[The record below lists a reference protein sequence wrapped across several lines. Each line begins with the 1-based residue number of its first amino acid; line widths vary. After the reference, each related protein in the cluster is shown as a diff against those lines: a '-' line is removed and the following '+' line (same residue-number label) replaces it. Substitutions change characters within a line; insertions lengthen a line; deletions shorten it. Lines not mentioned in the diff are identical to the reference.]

1 MRIWILGC
9 GAVGTALGLHLAAQ
23 GHEVWGVRRDA
34 ARIPA
39 PLHGLS
45 ADLVTGAGLERLP
58 DAVEAVFFT
67 ASAGGGSEAEYR
79 DVYVRGLGRLIAR
92 LRASGEQPRR
102 VLFTSS
108 TAVYGEEGGAWV
120 DEDSECAPGS
130 FNGRLLL
137 EAEHR
142 LLGSGYP
149 ATVLRFGGIYG
160 REGAGRL
167 VEAVRRGAPC
177 REDQYTNRIHR
188 DDCAAALAHV
198 LGLEAPAA
206 IYNAVDDAPD
216 AQCEV
221 MRWLA
226 ARLGVPP
233 PVPGSAG
240 PMPARGNKRC
250 SNARIKAS
258 GFAFQYPSYR
268 EGYAAVLAAEI
279 PQAAAHG

>member
-9 GAVGTALGLHLAAQ
+9 GAVGTALGLRLSEQ

-34 ARIPA
+34 AQVPA
-39 PLHGLS
+39 PLHALS
-45 ADLVTGAGLERLP
+45 ADLVSGKGLERLP
-58 DAVEAVFFT
+58 DGVEAVFYT

-79 DVYVRGLGRLIAR
+79 DVYVRGIGRLLAR
-92 LRASGEQPRR
+92 LRASNERPRR

-108 TAVYGEEGGAWV
+108 TAVYGEEGGGWV

-142 LLGSGYP
+142 LYSSGLP

-160 REGAGRL
+160 REGVGRL
-167 VEAVRRGAPC
+167 VGAVRRGAPC
-177 REDQYTNRIHR
+177 REGQYSNRIHR

-198 LGLEAPAA
+198 LSLPVPAA
-206 IYNAVDDAPD
+206 LYNAVDDAPD

-233 PVPGSAG
+233 PVAGAAG

-250 SNARIKAS
+250 ANTRLKAS
-258 GFAFQYPSYR
+258 GFRFQYPSYR
-268 EGYAAVLAAEI
+268 EGYGALLDALAREGSSA
-279 PQAAAHG
+279 